1 MKIQF
6 YLIIIVIPKQF
17 DKHNKKLSAPMDQ
30 QLTACATS
38 FLSWA
43 IIAMSSQKVLKRKRY
58 LRMCRSQEV
67 LSA

>member
-30 QLTACATS
+30 QLTPCATS
-38 FLSWA
+38 FLSSA
-43 IIAMSSQKVLKRKRY
+43 VFAMSSHEILT
-58 LRMCRSQEV
+58 
-67 LSA
+67 A